1 MTVRIEPG
9 RAAGTVRVP
18 PSKSIA
24 HRMLICAGLAEGTSV
39 IRNVGDCE
47 DVRATLDCL
56 SLMGADCRYDGEN
69 VTVRGGLLRTAPSA
83 VLPCRESGSTLRFLI
98 PVALTAAF
106 PVRFRASGRL
116 PERPQT
122 VYEDICRQNGLTFRR
137 EGDTVLV
144 RGALQSGEFR
154 IAGNIS
160 SQFVTGLLL
169 ALPMLAGD
177 SRIDLTPPVGSR
189 PYIDLT
195 REVLSRF
202 GVRTEWAGDRTLRIP
217 GGQSYRPADCEAEGD
232 WSGGAFWAALDR
244 LGDNRV
250 TVSNLNPDSG
260 QGDRVCTAYLDA
272 LRQGPATL
280 SLEDCPDLGPVLFAY
295 AGAMHGGTFTGAE
308 RLRIK
313 ESDRIAVMREE
324 LAKCG
329 IRLTDSGDRVTV
341 EAPDGLHAPTKPFD
355 GHNDHR
361 VVMALSVLATRTGG
375 CITGA
380 GAVHKSYPDFFA
392 DLASLGIRT
401 ETID

>member
-9 RAAGTVRVP
+9 RAVGTVRVP

-39 IRNVGDCE
+39 IRNIGDCE

-56 SLMGADCRYDGEN
+56 SLLGADCRYNGTDA
-69 VTVRGGLLRTAPSA
+69 TVRGGLLREAPSA

-106 PVRFRASGRL
+106 PVRFQGSGRL
-116 PERPQT
+116 PARPQT
-122 VYEDICRQNGLTFRR
+122 VYEDICRQCGLTFRR

-144 RGALQSGEFR
+144 QGALQPGEFR

-169 ALPMLAGD
+169 ALPLPEGD
-177 SRIDLTPPVGSR
+177 SRIVLMPPVESR
-189 PYIDLT
+189 PYIELT

-202 GVRTEWAGDRTLRIP
+202 GVRTEWAGEQVLRIP
-217 GGQSYRPADCEAEGD
+217 GGQSYRSADCAVEGD

-244 LGDNRV
+244 MGDNRV
-250 TVSNLNPDSG
+250 TVTNLNPGSR
-260 QGDRVCTAYLDA
+260 QGDRVCAAYLDA
-272 LRQGPATL
+272 LRQGHATL

-313 ESDRIAVMREE
+313 ESDRIAVMQEE

-329 IRLTDSGDRVTV
+329 IWLTGSGDRITV
-341 EAPDGLHAPTKPFD
+341 EAPDGLHAPAEPFD

-380 GAVHKSYPDFFA
+380 GAVRKSYPDFFA
-392 DLASLGIRT
+392 DLASLGIRIQT
-401 ETID
+401 VD